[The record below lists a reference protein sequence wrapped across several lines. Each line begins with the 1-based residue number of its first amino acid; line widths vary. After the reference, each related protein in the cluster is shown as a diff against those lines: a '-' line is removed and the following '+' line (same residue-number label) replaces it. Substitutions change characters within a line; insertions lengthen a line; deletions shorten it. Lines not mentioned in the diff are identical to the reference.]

1 MIGILGGGLT
11 GLTLG
16 SLLPESMVLEKEDVP
31 GGLCR
36 SLNESGYTFDF
47 GGSHIIFS
55 NKDERL
61 QFMLSVVE
69 DELVK
74 NRRNT
79 KIYYNGR
86 FVKYPF
92 ENGLHDLPLE
102 ENFEC
107 LLDFLKLRLEK
118 AGGQNPEPSNL
129 KEWFIHKFGRAI
141 AEKYLLPY
149 NEKIWRVK
157 PEEMDTEWVSRI
169 PDPPLEDIV
178 KSSLGLETEGYV
190 HQLEFYY
197 PLRGGIQSLTDTLA
211 GKCTS
216 MKTGFEVD
224 RVSKTRDG
232 FEVSGNGGSLQL
244 ETLISTI
251 PLTTLARVYDGT
263 PDDIVETAKS
273 LKFNS
278 LVTVMLGIDHPKIND
293 FSWVYFPRREDG
305 IFYRASF
312 PSNYS
317 PQTSPEGKSSVMTE
331 ITCFRNDETWNMSDE
346 ELVDSVAAS
355 LHKNGMIDRDSV
367 EFSRVRR
374 TNHAYIVYDL
384 DHQKNVSKLREF
396 MSGEGIELCGR
407 FGEFEYLNM
416 DACMERARQLALRLG
431 GSG

>member
-16 SLLPESMVLEKEDVP
+16 SLLPGSIVLEKEDTP

-36 SLNESGYTFDF
+36 SLIDSGYTFDF

-61 QFMLSVVE
+61 QFMLSVLE
-69 DELVK
+69 DDLVK

-79 KIYYNGR
+79 KIYYKGR

-118 AGGQNPEPSNL
+118 TNGQNPEPSNL
-129 KEWFIHKFGRAI
+129 RDWFIRKFGRAI

-149 NEKIWRVK
+149 NEKIWRLK
-157 PEEMDTEWVSRI
+157 PEEMGTEWVSRI
-169 PDPPLEDIV
+169 PDPPLEDIIR
-178 KSSLGLETEGYV
+178 SSLGLETEGYV

-197 PLRGGIQSLTDTLA
+197 PLKGGIQCLTDTLA
-211 GKCTS
+211 GRCGSIKS
-216 MKTGFEVD
+216 GFEVE
-224 RVSKTRDG
+224 RVSRTPDG
-232 FEVSGNGGSLQL
+232 FDVSGNGESYDF

-251 PLTTLARVYDGT
+251 PLTTLAKVYEGT
-263 PDDIVETAKS
+263 PSDVVEAAEG
-273 LKFNS
+273 LRFNS

-317 PQTSPEGKSSVMTE
+317 SETTPDGKSSVMTE
-331 ITCFRNDETWNMSDE
+331 ITCFRNDETWTMSDV
-346 ELVDSVAAS
+346 ELVDSVVSS
-355 LHKNGMIDRDSV
+355 LHKNGLIDRERV
-367 EFSRVRR
+367 EFSRVMRSD
-374 TNHAYIVYDL
+374 HAYVVYDL
-384 DHQKNVSKLREF
+384 DYQGNVSKLRKF
-396 MSGEGIELCGR
+396 FSGEGIELCGR

-416 DACMERARQLALRLG
+416 DACMERARQLALRIG
-431 GSG
+431 GGG